1 MNDPVHVTREAGI
14 VVCRLDRPPV
24 NAIDVPLSM
33 ALETVLG
40 DLAADDEVDALV
52 LTGTGSCFSAG
63 LDLKRLPNYSREEQ
77 NALLASLN
85 RLLHSL
91 YSFPRPVVAGVN
103 GHAIAGGFV
112 LMLACDHRIG
122 PQGDALFGLSEGR
135 VGVAFPVGALEVVRG
150 ELEPAAVR
158 RYMLGAENVDGA
170 TAVSDGA
177 LDELVPAD
185 QVLHRSL
192 EVARAVGSLPRGS
205 YPEIK
210 RQLRD
215 TALERIRRAAGG
227 EEPLLG
233 RWLGDEVPAAVEA
246 ILRSN
251 RPD

>member
-1 MNDPVHVTREAGI
+1 MNDPVHVTREGGI

-40 DLAADDEVDALV
+40 DLAGDAAVDALV

-63 LDLKRLPNYSREEQ
+63 LDLKRLPHYSREEQ
-77 NALLASLN
+77 DALLASLN
-85 RLLHSL
+85 RLLHTL
-91 YSFPRPVVAGVN
+91 YSFPRPVVAAVN
-103 GHAIAGGFV
+103 GHAIAGGYV

-135 VGVAFPVGALEVVRG
+135 VGVAFPVGAFEVVNN
-150 ELEPAAVR
+150 ELAPTVTR
-158 RYMLGAENVDGA
+158 RLMLGAENVDGA
-170 TAVSDGA
+170 TSVEDGA

-185 QVLHRSL
+185 QVLHRAL
-192 EVARAVGSLPRGS
+192 EVARVMGSLPRGS
-205 YPEIK
+205 FPEIK
-210 RQLRD
+210 QQLRGN
-215 TALERIRRAAGG
+215 ALKRIRRAAAG

-233 RWLGDEVPAAVEA
+233 RWLGEEVPAAVEA
-246 ILRSN
+246 ILRGN